1 VRSISLRPAEF
12 QFPMPS
18 RPSDVPDPR
27 AALLLER
34 SFVPAQ
40 RDVPWLL
47 AALSAEDDK
56 KARAAGRALLRVK
69 ELAVPEL
76 LAAFEKSQTP
86 LRARIVRLLGQAL
99 DTDEARGFLLRA
111 LVDRD
116 PKAKRMAVQGL
127 GRLGGAQVESALRRL
142 YDTEETPALRKAIV
156 EAVGRIGNEDSSR
169 WIASLARGDDET
181 EKVRAR
187 ALLML
192 KRGPARSVGTS
203 IDPHVEAEEPVPIVV
218 WCRAGFE
225 EVLQGELLAC
235 ESLVDVKRASVGTIT
250 ASLVGALA
258 PLLDVRSA
266 LGFGFRIPPVDR
278 RIGEPLEKTMA
289 RAITSAE
296 ALRVFTSYTTGVVR
310 YRIELVRAGKQRA
323 LVWSVAAEV
332 ARTAPNLIN
341 DPNEAPWELRL
352 DADDARVFL
361 TVVPRAL
368 EDERFEYREEA
379 VPAASHPTVAVA
391 LARLAAPK
399 NYDAIWDPF
408 CGGGTEL
415 IECARLAPR
424 AKMFGSDLDPRA
436 VATAQA
442 NAAKAGFT
450 SIEFRVG
457 DALDLVPPEVTLIVS
472 NPPMGR
478 RVGEGSETHELAERF
493 IVRAARILAPG
504 GKIVWLSPN
513 AVRTR
518 NAAERM
524 GLTVELERPVDL
536 GGFDV
541 TLQVIVKSA
550 LALRR

>member
-1 VRSISLRPAEF
+1 V
-12 QFPMPS
+12 
-18 RPSDVPDPR
+18 
-27 AALLLER
+27 
-34 SFVPAQ
+34 
-40 RDVPWLL
+40 
-47 AALSAEDDK
+47 
-56 KARAAGRALLRVK
+56 
-69 ELAVPEL
+69 
-76 LAAFEKSQTP
+76 
-86 LRARIVRLLGQAL
+86 
-99 DTDEARGFLLRA
+99 
-111 LVDRD
+111 
-116 PKAKRMAVQGL
+116 
-127 GRLGGAQVESALRRL
+127 
-142 YDTEETPALRKAIV
+142 
-156 EAVGRIGNEDSSR
+156 
-169 WIASLARGDDET
+169 
-181 EKVRAR
+181 
-187 ALLML
+187 
-192 KRGPARSVGTS
+192 
-203 IDPHVEAEEPVPIVV
+203 
-218 WCRAGFE
+218 
-225 EVLQGELLAC
+225 
-235 ESLVDVKRASVGTIT
+235 
-250 ASLVGALA
+250 
-258 PLLDVRSA
+258 
-266 LGFGFRIPPVDR
+266 
-278 RIGEPLEKTMA
+278 
-289 RAITSAE
+289 TSAE
-296 ALRVFTSYTTGVVR
+296 ALRVFATYTMGVVR
-310 YRIELVRAGKQRA
+310 YRIELVRAGKQRS

-352 DADDARVFL
+352 DSDDARVFL
-361 TVVPRAL
+361 TIVPRAL

-391 LARLAAPK
+391 LARLANPR

-408 CGGGTEL
+408 CGSGTEL

-424 AKMFGSDLDPRA
+424 AKTFGSDVDPKA

-478 RVGEGSETHELAERF
+478 RVGEGSETHVLAERF
-493 IVRAARILAPG
+493 VVRAARILSPG

-524 GLTVELERPVDL
+524 GLTVEVERPVDL

>member
-1 VRSISLRPAEF
+1 
-12 QFPMPS
+12 MP
-18 RPSDVPDPR
+18 PKPTDVPDSR

-40 RDVPWLL
+40 RDLPWLL
-47 AALSAEDDK
+47 GALAAEDDK
-56 KARAAGRALLRVK
+56 RARAAGRALSRVK

-76 LAAFEKSQTP
+76 LAAYEKSQAP
-86 LRARIVRLLGQAL
+86 LRARIVRFLGQAL
-99 DTDEARGFLLRA
+99 DADQAREFLMRA

-116 PKAKRMAVQGL
+116 PKAKRMAVSGL
-127 GRLGGAQVESALRRL
+127 GRVGGASVESALRRL

-156 EAVGRIGNEDSSR
+156 EAIGRMGNEDSAQ
-169 WIASLARGDDET
+169 WISSLPRGDEET

-192 KRGPARSVGTS
+192 KRGPARAAGTT
-203 IDPHVEAEEPVPIVV
+203 IDAHVEAEEPVSIVV
-218 WCRAGFE
+218 WCRSGFE
-225 EVLQGELLAC
+225 DVLTGELLAC
-235 ESLVDVKRASVGTIT
+235 ESLVDVKRASIGTIT
-250 ASLVGALA
+250 ATLVGPIA

-266 LGFGFRIPPVDR
+266 LGFGFRVSPVDR

-289 RAITSAE
+289 RAVTCAE
-296 ALRVFTSYTTGVVR
+296 SLRVFAAYTMGVVR
-310 YRIELVRAGKQRA
+310 YRIELVRQGKQRS

-352 DADDARVFL
+352 DSDDARVFL
-361 TVVPRAL
+361 TIVPRAL

-391 LARLAAPK
+391 LARLANPR

-408 CGGGTEL
+408 CGSGTEL

-424 AKMFGSDLDPRA
+424 AKMFGSDLDPKA

-450 SIEFRVG
+450 SIEYRVG
-457 DALDLVPPEVTLIVS
+457 DALDLVPPEVTLIIS

-478 RVGEGSETHELAERF
+478 RVGEGSETHDLVERF
-493 IVRAARILAPG
+493 VVRAARILAPG
-504 GKIVWLSPN
+504 GKIVWLTPN

-541 TLQVIVKSA
+541 TLQVITKSA

>member
-1 VRSISLRPAEF
+1 
-12 QFPMPS
+12 MP
-18 RPSDVPDPR
+18 PKPTDVPDAR

-40 RDVPWLL
+40 RDLPWLL
-47 AALSAEDDK
+47 GALAADDDK
-56 KARAAGRALLRVK
+56 KARAAGRALSRVK

-76 LAAFEKSQTP
+76 LAAYEKSQAP
-86 LRARIVRLLGQAL
+86 LRARIVRFLGQTL
-99 DTDEARGFLLRA
+99 DTEEARGFLMRA

-116 PKAKRMAVQGL
+116 PKAKRMAVAGL
-127 GRLGGAQVESALRRL
+127 GRIGGAAVESALRRL

-156 EAVGRIGNEDSSR
+156 EAIGRIGNDDSAT
-169 WIASLARGDDET
+169 WISSLARGDEET

-192 KRGPARSVGTS
+192 KRGPARAAGTS
-203 IDPHVEAEEPVPIVV
+203 IDAHVECEEPVSIVV
-218 WCRAGFE
+218 WCRSGFE
-225 EVLQGELLAC
+225 DVLTGELLAC
-235 ESLVDVKRASVGTIT
+235 ESLVDVKRASIGTIT
-250 ASLVGALA
+250 ATLVGPIA

-266 LGFGFRIPPVDR
+266 LGFGFRVSPVDR
-278 RIGEPLEKTMA
+278 RLGEPLEKTMA
-289 RAITSAE
+289 RAVTSAE
-296 ALRVFTSYTTGVVR
+296 ALRVFATYTMGVVR
-310 YRIELVRAGKQRA
+310 YRIELVRAGKQRS

-352 DADDARVFL
+352 DSDDARVFL
-361 TVVPRAL
+361 TIVPRAL

-391 LARLAAPK
+391 LARLANPR

-408 CGGGTEL
+408 CGSGTEL

-424 AKMFGSDLDPRA
+424 AKMFGSDLDPKA

-457 DALDLVPPEVTLIVS
+457 DALDLVPPEVTLVIS

-478 RVGEGSETHELAERF
+478 RVGEGSETHDLAERF
-493 IVRAARILAPG
+493 VVRASRILAPG

>member
-1 VRSISLRPAEF
+1 
-12 QFPMPS
+12 MP
-18 RPSDVPDPR
+18 PKPTDVPDAR

-40 RDVPWLL
+40 RDLPWLL
-47 AALSAEDDK
+47 GALAAEDDK
-56 KARAAGRALLRVK
+56 KARAAGRALSRVK

-76 LAAFEKSQTP
+76 LAAYEKSQTP
-86 LRARIVRLLGQAL
+86 LRARIVRFLGQAL
-99 DTDEARGFLLRA
+99 DADEARDFLMRA

-116 PKAKRMAVQGL
+116 PKAKRMAVSAL
-127 GRLGGAQVESALRRL
+127 GRVGGAAVENNLRRL

-156 EAVGRIGNEDSSR
+156 EAIGRMGNEESAK
-169 WIASLARGDDET
+169 WIASLPRGDEET

-192 KRGPARSVGTS
+192 KRGPARAAGTT
-203 IDPHVEAEEPVPIVV
+203 IDAHVEAEEPVSIVV
-218 WCRAGFE
+218 WCRSGFE
-225 EVLQGELLAC
+225 DVLTGELLAC
-235 ESLVDVKRASVGTIT
+235 ESLVDVKRASIGTIT
-250 ASLVGALA
+250 ATLVGPIA
-258 PLLDVRSA
+258 PLLDVRAA
-266 LGFGFRIPPVDR
+266 LGFGFRVAPVDR

-289 RAITSAE
+289 RAVTCAE
-296 ALRVFTSYTTGVVR
+296 ALRVFAAYTMGVVR
-310 YRIELVRAGKQRA
+310 YRIELVRAGKQRS

-352 DADDARVFL
+352 DSDDARVFL
-361 TVVPRAL
+361 TIVPRAL

-391 LARLAAPK
+391 LARLANPR

-424 AKMFGSDLDPRA
+424 AKMFGSDLDPKA

-457 DALDLVPPEVTLIVS
+457 DALDLVPPEVTLVIS

-478 RVGEGSETHELAERF
+478 RVGEGSETHDLAERF
-493 IVRAARILAPG
+493 IVRASRILAPG

-541 TLQVIVKSA
+541 TLQVITKSS

>member
-1 VRSISLRPAEF
+1 MPPRSP
-12 QFPMPS
+12 
-18 RPSDVPDPR
+18 DVPESR
-27 AALLLER
+27 EALLLER

-40 RDVPWLL
+40 RDIPWLL
-47 AALSAEDDK
+47 AALSADDDK

-76 LAAFEKSQTP
+76 LAVFEKSMTP

-99 DTDEARGFLLRA
+99 DPEPARDFLMRA
-111 LVDRD
+111 IVDRD
-116 PKAKRMAVQGL
+116 PKAKRVAVSSL
-127 GRLGGAQVESALRRL
+127 GRIGGAHVENSLRRL
-142 YDTEETPALRKAIV
+142 YETEDTPALRKAII
-156 EAVGRIGNEDSSR
+156 EAVGRFGNEDTLAWVSS
-169 WIASLARGDDET
+169 LPRGDEET

-187 ALLML
+187 AVLML
-192 KRGPARSVGTS
+192 RRGPARAAGAT
-203 IDPHVEAEEPVPIVV
+203 IDSTVEGEEPANLVV

-225 EVLQGELLAC
+225 DVLTGELTAC
-235 ESLVDVKRASVGTIT
+235 ESLADVRRASIGTIT
-250 ASLVGALA
+250 ATLLGPIA
-258 PLLDVRSA
+258 PILDIRSA
-266 LGFGFRIPPVDR
+266 LGFGFRIAPVDR
-278 RIGEPLEKTMA
+278 RINEPLEKTMA
-289 RAITSAE
+289 RAVTCAE
-296 ALRVFTSYTTGVVR
+296 ALRVFATYTIGVVR
-310 YRIELVRAGKQRA
+310 YRIELVRSGKQRS

-352 DADDARVFL
+352 DADDSRVFL
-361 TVVPRAL
+361 TIVPRAL
-368 EDERFEYREEA
+368 EDERFEYREES
-379 VPAASHPTVAVA
+379 VPAASHPTIAVA
-391 LARLAAPK
+391 LARLANPR

-424 AKMFGSDLDPRA
+424 AKMFGSDLDPKA
-436 VATAQA
+436 VAAAKA

-457 DALDLVPPEVTLIVS
+457 DALDLVPPEVSLIIS

-478 RVGEGSETHELAERF
+478 RVGEGAETHDLVERF
-493 IVRAARILAPG
+493 IVRAARILSPG
-504 GKIVWLSPN
+504 GKIVWLTPN

-541 TLQVIVKSA
+541 TLQVIAKSA